1 MKVCNVT
8 KIFADSSSEL
18 FTALDDISFEI
29 KKGSVAMIAG
39 SNGSGKSV
47 LMSLIAGLDK
57 PSKGS
62 IDLEG
67 EDCGLVFQEAD
78 SAILGETVFED
89 VSFGAKN
96 IGLKKEELK
105 NAVEGSLEQVGL
117 LHKKESQ
124 ARTLSGGQ
132 KRRLAVAGIL
142 AMDKSLF
149 IFDEPFANLDYPGVK
164 NVCRILKQLKE
175 QDKTLIILTHE
186 IEKCLALCDRFIV
199 LDKGKICFDGT
210 ALEGLKEDLEKWSI
224 RKPSEKLEKLL
235 WL

>member
-29 KKGSVAMIAG
+29 EKGSVAMIAG

-175 QDKTLIILTHE
+175 QGKTLIILTHE

>member
-175 QDKTLIILTHE
+175 QGKTLIILTHE